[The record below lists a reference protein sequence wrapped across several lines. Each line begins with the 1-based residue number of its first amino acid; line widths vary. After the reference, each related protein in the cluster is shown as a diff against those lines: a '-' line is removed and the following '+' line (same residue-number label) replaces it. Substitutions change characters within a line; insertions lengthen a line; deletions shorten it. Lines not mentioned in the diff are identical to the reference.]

1 MLRLHGSI
9 QKDQS
14 LRSFIGAG
22 AIMAVAIAARAAIDP
37 ALPGTPPFIT
47 LYPAVI
53 IAGLFCGPLAAAASG
68 VAGLI
73 AAIYLWIPPRLAFG
87 PMSPTGTTSIALFT
101 TASIVVLW
109 ATSTLRKQLDGAEIA
124 RQALELGLGA
134 GGVGTWEINLKT
146 RQITASPAAYAL
158 HNISETANHTTLED
172 WLRHIHPDDLVLA
185 RAALQDPVANG
196 STAAY
201 TYRISNGA
209 GAQKW
214 ISARGSVI
222 ISGGERRLLC
232 ALVDISEQL
241 RVQDELRRERE
252 RLRLALQAGALAVW
266 DLDPQSGALQIDTSY
281 AAAMGFNFGSET
293 LTREQ
298 VGQRIHPEDLAYV
311 AAEHDALIASGRD
324 YRIEY
329 RIITED
335 GETRW
340 LVSQG
345 ILVKGDMPSDP
356 GRMVGIIQDISAPK
370 QREAELRNL
379 AAARELL
386 IREADHR
393 IKNSLQM
400 VISLLTMQ
408 LRSLGDSA
416 AGDAL
421 RGAIARVGAIAASH
435 LALQGSEDLRRID
448 LCVTLQELCAHFAD
462 LHPGI
467 TIAFHASE
475 PLILDADRAIP
486 LALSVSEILTNAL
499 RHAFAGRDS
508 GAVTV
513 EAMTE
518 ASVLAVR
525 VTDNGIGLQ
534 AKTTGK
540 GLGSRIIRAFTA
552 QISASMQVET
562 TPQTGT
568 AVTLRLP
575 IVPTDPTWRAAS

>member
-1 MLRLHGSI
+1 
-9 QKDQS
+9 
-14 LRSFIGAG
+14 
-22 AIMAVAIAARAAIDP
+22 
-37 ALPGTPPFIT
+37 
-47 LYPAVI
+47 
-53 IAGLFCGPLAAAASG
+53 
-68 VAGLI
+68 
-73 AAIYLWIPPRLAFG
+73 
-87 PMSPTGTTSIALFT
+87 
-101 TASIVVLW
+101 
-109 ATSTLRKQLDGAEIA
+109 
-124 RQALELGLGA
+124 
-134 GGVGTWEINLKT
+134 
-146 RQITASPAAYAL
+146 
-158 HNISETANHTTLED
+158 
-172 WLRHIHPDDLVLA
+172 
-185 RAALQDPVANG
+185 
-196 STAAY
+196 
-201 TYRISNGA
+201 
-209 GAQKW
+209 
-214 ISARGSVI
+214 
-222 ISGGERRLLC
+222 
-232 ALVDISEQL
+232 
-241 RVQDELRRERE
+241 
-252 RLRLALQAGALAVW
+252 
-266 DLDPQSGALQIDTSY
+266 
-281 AAAMGFNFGSET
+281 
-293 LTREQ
+293 
-298 VGQRIHPEDLAYV
+298 
-311 AAEHDALIASGRD
+311 
-324 YRIEY
+324 
-329 RIITED
+329 
-335 GETRW
+335 
-340 LVSQG
+340 
-345 ILVKGDMPSDP
+345 
-356 GRMVGIIQDISAPK
+356 
-370 QREAELRNL
+370 
-379 AAARELL
+379 
-386 IREADHR
+386 
-393 IKNSLQM
+393 
-400 VISLLTMQ
+400 MQ